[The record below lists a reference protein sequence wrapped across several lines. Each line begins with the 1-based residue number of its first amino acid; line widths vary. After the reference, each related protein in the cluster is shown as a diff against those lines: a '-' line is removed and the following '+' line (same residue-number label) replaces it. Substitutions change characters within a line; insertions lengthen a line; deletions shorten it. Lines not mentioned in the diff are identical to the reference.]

1 MKNFILILAAAA
13 SFMFSISMTAQTTA
27 TWVGGKPGRPTDW
40 NCAVNWSE
48 GRIPD
53 EFTQV
58 IIPTGVEYY
67 PVIKKEVMSI
77 DALLMEAGTS
87 LTLQNGTFLK
97 VLGETGRFD
106 GLTILGKII
115 NYGTL
120 EIGATSSTGMAYM
133 QHIQGIGAVINSFE
147 NLDSLA
153 KGQ

>member
-1 MKNFILILAAAA
+1 MKKVIVSIAATFILAV
-13 SFMFSISMTAQTTA
+13 SISAQTTA
-27 TWVGGKPGRPTDW
+27 TWQGGKPGRTTDW
-40 NCAVNWSE
+40 NCAANWSE

-53 EFTQV
+53 EFTLA
-58 IIPTGVEYY
+58 IIPAGVEYY

-87 LTLQNGTFLK
+87 LTLQNGAFLK

-106 GLTILGKII
+106 GLTIFGEII
-115 NYGTL
+115 NNGTL
-120 EIGATSSTGMAYM
+120 QIGAISSTGVAYM
-133 QHIQGIGAVINSFE
+133 QHIQGIGAVINSFA